1 MLSSCLISVPFN
13 LQCLCISSMTP
24 FLILLGTYTD
34 ITPGCP
40 PGFPKS
46 QNFNIRFQGANVWND
61 ISDDLKLLSLKPFKK
76 KLIKSQ
82 ILLINIHCRF
92 INTIFFLAFRCL
104 IRHTQLSFPLCHGL
118 KNILTIVG
126 VNEASCMFFAFAI
139 IISPVF

>member
-76 KLIKSQ
+76 KLTKSQ

-92 INTIFFLAFRCL
+92 INTIFFSGFPLFETAYLAFFSS
-104 IRHTQLSFPLCHGL
+104 LSWVEKYSYYCW
-118 KNILTIVG
+118 
-126 VNEASCMFFAFAI
+126 SQ
-139 IISPVF
+139 